1 MALSLFVALV
11 FVLGANTAAAEESL
25 IWGSLPPGPHAVGFR
40 AQEERDSARVE
51 RPGVT
56 LEGAPQRVPITR
68 QLNITMWYPA
78 APGATRAPMRF
89 REYLGFLDELFDA
102 RSEDR
107 RVIASAAERERSG
120 LHALSTWGIFG
131 GTPVSAWAPVLE
143 ARMRAIRDAPPAS
156 GRFPVVLAAPGGDGT
171 AAYTADTCEYLA
183 SHGYVVLSAPSR
195 GEDAAGDRLRS
206 GAAYD
211 AQVADLEHLIR
222 FASRLSFAD
231 LDRIGLFGMSRGG
244 AAAVLLAMKNPAIDA
259 VVSWDSPMVEGARGV
274 EGLRA
279 SASFDAGKLTAPI
292 LHVRAAGPGK
302 PPALFE
308 ATRFAPR
315 YLVSSGGRIS
325 HLDFSVIAM
334 IHSALDLKHALI
346 KSPPADTR
354 AAHASLN
361 VVTRQFLDAFVKG
374 QGGFGPA
381 QVAALAPAGA
391 FTLESTPAAPAP
403 PSPALLIERILT
415 RGGIAS
421 ARDHIARARGTD
433 PEWRPFP
440 ESVLTGIAA
449 RMVELGRG
457 DEAVQVAA
465 LNADLYP
472 QSAPAWTAL
481 GETQEKGG
489 LIAQARESYRRALE
503 IDPANAG
510 AAAAMKRIG
519 GEGAP

>member
-1 MALSLFVALV
+1 MVRSLSVAIALAL
-11 FVLGANTAAAEESL
+11 AAHAPAADQGL
-25 IWGSLPPGPHAVGFR
+25 IWGDLRPGPYAVGFR
-40 AQEERDSARVE
+40 AHEERDPARVE

-56 LEGAPQRVPITR
+56 LEGTPQRVPITR

-78 APGATRAPMRF
+78 APGASRAPMRF

-107 RVIASAAERERSG
+107 RVVASAAEREKSG

-131 GTPVSAWAPVLE
+131 GTPAAAWAPVLD
-143 ARMRAIRDAPPAS
+143 APMRAVRDTPPAS
-156 GRFPVVLAAPGGDGT
+156 GRFPVVLAPPGGDGT

-231 LDRIGLFGMSRGG
+231 VERIGLFGMSRGG

-308 ATRFAPR
+308 ALRFAPR
-315 YLVSSGGRIS
+315 YVVSARGRIS

-346 KSPPADTR
+346 KSAPADTR

-374 QGGFGPA
+374 QGEFGPA
-381 QVAALAPAGA
+381 QAAALSPGGA
-391 FTLESTPAAPAP
+391 FTFESMPAAPAP
-403 PSPALLIERILT
+403 PSPALLVERILT
-415 RGGIAS
+415 RGGIVS
-421 ARDHIARARGTD
+421 ARAHVARARETD
-433 PEWRPFP
+433 PGWRPFP
-440 ESVLTGIAA
+440 ESVLSGIAA
-449 RMVELGRG
+449 RMIELGRG

-465 LNADLYP
+465 LNAELYP
-472 QSAPAWTAL
+472 QSASAWTAL

-489 LIAQARESYRRALE
+489 LMAEARASYRRALA
-503 IDPANAG
+503 IDPGHVG
-510 AAAAMKRIG
+510 AASAMKRIG
-519 GEGAP
+519 GEAP